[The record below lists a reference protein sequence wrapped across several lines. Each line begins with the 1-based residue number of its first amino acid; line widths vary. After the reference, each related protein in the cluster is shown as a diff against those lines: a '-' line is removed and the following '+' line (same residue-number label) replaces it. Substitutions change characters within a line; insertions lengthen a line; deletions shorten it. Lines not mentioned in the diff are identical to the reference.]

1 MMKAIFIDNYKA
13 HAVIESRIES
23 FADWE
28 IHGRLGDGI
37 ISPVTVIKSPDDRSV
52 LLTYDRNSESTN
64 VKNAMESQFDDERA
78 GLWFGDMLNKDN
90 LEVFK
95 DMGGGTV
102 LYADQAK
109 GSAKTMDLFLQKMH
123 SLGKLDHASLD
134 ALKPMLTTEQ
144 YNSYESIIPTYD
156 DIERRKAEAK
166 ANSEFATSVYTVDE
180 NGNELPTDKIA
191 TEDVEPEATEYNGED
206 AFNNGLNAE
215 SGVDP
220 EVVDFNPEIL
230 GEDTP
235 PEVSETPV
243 DNENPE
249 VSPGDEENLDNI
261 EPGDEYNLQPEGLRE
276 GFDGENA
283 EIPDDVPEI
292 NPNFEK
298 TSNDE
303 MNEYNTTEEPVEEP
317 KIAVTEVNGT
327 AVLEPK
333 YQNILDGINTY
344 LEKYDMTIDQFMESV
359 FKLKFLLN
367 QIAGGKVPEE
377 TTSADVVQEPENLD
391 ESTDTAANVTTE
403 NPEEPA
409 GTEMNGA
416 TSNPVQSLLTAVADE
431 MKNPDNQTE
440 EVVVPVDNTDNVEN
454 TDENATTEIENADSQ
469 VAETITTESI
479 NPETDLIN
487 QMMKISSNDTEFFNN
502 MIQYKERLSNETI
515 NELVSTKMYDK
526 ILTGMT
532 VYNMINIREERARKL
547 GLV

>member
-37 ISPVTVIKSPDDRSV
+37 ISPITVIKSPDDRSV

-134 ALKPMLTTEQ
+134 ALKPMLAIEQ

-191 TEDVEPEATEYNGED
+191 TEDVEPETTEYNGED

-235 PEVSETPV
+235 PEEPEVPV

-249 VSPGDEENLDNI
+249 VLPGDEENLDNI

-283 EIPDDVPEI
+283 ELPDDVPEI
-292 NPNFEK
+292 NHNFEK

-377 TTSADVVQEPENLD
+377 TTSADLVQEPENLN

-409 GTEMNGA
+409 GAEMNGA
-416 TSNPVQSLLTAVADE
+416 TSNPVQSLLSAVADE

-440 EVVVPVDNTDNVEN
+440 EDVVPVDNTDNVEN
-454 TDENATTEIENADSQ
+454 TDEVENADSQ

-487 QMMKISSNDTEFFNN
+487 QMMKISNNDTEFFNN

>member
-191 TEDVEPEATEYNGED
+191 TEDIEPEVTEYNGED

-235 PEVSETPV
+235 PEVPETPV

-249 VSPGDEENLDNI
+249 VLPGDEENLDNI

-276 GFDGENA
+276 GFDGENV
-283 EIPDDVPEI
+283 ELPDDVPEI

-409 GTEMNGA
+409 GAEMNGA

-440 EVVVPVDNTDNVEN
+440 EDVVPVDNTDNVEN
-454 TDENATTEIENADSQ
+454 TDEVENADSQ

>member
-109 GSAKTMDLFLQKMH
+109 GSAKTMDLFLQKMY

-235 PEVSETPV
+235 AEEPEVPV

-249 VSPGDEENLDNI
+249 VLPGDEEDLNNI

-283 EIPDDVPEI
+283 ELPDDVPEI

-377 TTSADVVQEPENLD
+377 TTSADLVQEPENLD
-391 ESTDTAANVTTE
+391 ESTDNANVTTE

-440 EVVVPVDNTDNVEN
+440 EDVVPVDNTDNVEN
-454 TDENATTEIENADSQ
+454 TDENATTEVENADSQ

>member
-191 TEDVEPEATEYNGED
+191 TEDIEPEATEYNGED

-235 PEVSETPV
+235 SEEPEVPV

-249 VSPGDEENLDNI
+249 VLPGDEENLDNI

-283 EIPDDVPEI
+283 ELPEDVPEI

-303 MNEYNTTEEPVEEP
+303 MDEYNTTEEPVEEP

-377 TTSADVVQEPENLD
+377 TTSADLVQEPENLD

-403 NPEEPA
+403 NPEEPVEN
-409 GTEMNGA
+409 EMNGP
-416 TSNPVQSLLTAVADE
+416 TSNPVQSLLSAVADE

-440 EVVVPVDNTDNVEN
+440 EEVVPVDNTDNVEN
-454 TDENATTEIENADSQ
+454 TDENATTEVENADSQ

>member
-191 TEDVEPEATEYNGED
+191 TEDIEPETTEYNGED

-235 PEVSETPV
+235 PEVPETPV

-249 VSPGDEENLDNI
+249 VLPGDEENLDDI

-283 EIPDDVPEI
+283 ELPEDVPEI

-377 TTSADVVQEPENLD
+377 TTSADLAQEPENLD

-416 TSNPVQSLLTAVADE
+416 TSNPVQSLLSAVADE

-440 EVVVPVDNTDNVEN
+440 EVVAPVDNTDSVEN
-454 TDENATTEIENADSQ
+454 TDEVENADSQ

-532 VYNMINIREERARKL
+532 VYNMINVREERARKL

>member
-191 TEDVEPEATEYNGED
+191 TEDIEPEVTEYNGED

-235 PEVSETPV
+235 SEVPEVPV

-249 VSPGDEENLDNI
+249 VLPGDEENLDNI

-344 LEKYDMTIDQFMESV
+344 LEKYDVTIDQFMESV

-409 GTEMNGA
+409 GAEMNGA
-416 TSNPVQSLLTAVADE
+416 TSNPVQSLLSAVADE

-440 EVVVPVDNTDNVEN
+440 EVVAPVDNTDETAN
-454 TDENATTEIENADSQ
+454 TEVENADNQ

>member
-191 TEDVEPEATEYNGED
+191 TEDVEPETTEYNGED

-235 PEVSETPV
+235 YEEPEVPV

-249 VSPGDEENLDNI
+249 VLPGDEENLDNI

-276 GFDGENA
+276 GFDGDNVEV
-283 EIPDDVPEI
+283 PDEVPEI

-298 TSNDE
+298 SSNAE

-344 LEKYDMTIDQFMESV
+344 LEKYEMTIDQFMESV

-391 ESTDTAANVTTE
+391 DSTDTAANVTTE

-431 MKNPDNQTE
+431 MNNPENQTE
-440 EVVVPVDNTDNVEN
+440 EEVVPVDN

-469 VAETITTESI
+469 VAESITTESI

-487 QMMKISSNDTEFFNN
+487 QMMKISNNDTEFFNN

>member
-52 LLTYDRNSESTN
+52 LLIYDRNSESTN

-191 TEDVEPEATEYNGED
+191 TEDVEPETTEYNGED

-230 GEDTP
+230 GDDTP
-235 PEVSETPV
+235 SEVPEVPV

-249 VSPGDEENLDNI
+249 VLPDDEENLDDI

-283 EIPDDVPEI
+283 ELPDDVPEI

-303 MNEYNTTEEPVEEP
+303 MNEYNITEEPAEEP

-391 ESTDTAANVTTE
+391 ESTDTAANVATE

-409 GTEMNGA
+409 GAEMNGA
-416 TSNPVQSLLTAVADE
+416 TSNPVQSLLSAVADE
-431 MKNPDNQTE
+431 MKNPENQTE
-440 EVVVPVDNTDNVEN
+440 EVVAPVDNTDNVEN

-469 VAETITTESI
+469 VAETISTESI

>member
-235 PEVSETPV
+235 PEEPETPV

-249 VSPGDEENLDNI
+249 VLPGDEENLDNI

-283 EIPDDVPEI
+283 ELPEDVPEI

-403 NPEEPA
+403 NPKEPA

-416 TSNPVQSLLTAVADE
+416 TSNPVQSLLSAVADE
-431 MKNPDNQTE
+431 MKNPENQTE
-440 EVVVPVDNTDNVEN
+440 EVVAPVDNTDTVEN
-454 TDENATTEIENADSQ
+454 TDEVENADSQ

>member
-134 ALKPMLTTEQ
+134 ALKPMLTTDQ

-191 TEDVEPEATEYNGED
+191 TEDIEPEATEYNGED

-235 PEVSETPV
+235 PEVPETPV

-249 VSPGDEENLDNI
+249 VLPGDEENLDNI

-283 EIPDDVPEI
+283 ELPDDVPEI

-303 MNEYNTTEEPVEEP
+303 MNEYNGTEEPVEEP

-377 TTSADVVQEPENLD
+377 TTSADLAQEPENLD

-409 GTEMNGA
+409 GAEMNGA

-431 MKNPDNQTE
+431 MNNPENQTE
-440 EVVVPVDNTDNVEN
+440 EVATPVDNTDNVEN
-454 TDENATTEIENADSQ
+454 TDEVENADSQ
-469 VAETITTESI
+469 VAETISTESI

>member
-180 NGNELPTDKIA
+180 NGNELPTGKIA
-191 TEDVEPEATEYNGED
+191 TEDIEPEATEYNGED

-235 PEVSETPV
+235 PEEPEVPV

-249 VSPGDEENLDNI
+249 VLPGDEENLDNI

-283 EIPDDVPEI
+283 ELPDDVPEI

-377 TTSADVVQEPENLD
+377 TTSADLAQEPENLD

-403 NPEEPA
+403 TPEEPA

-431 MKNPDNQTE
+431 MKNPENQTE
-440 EVVVPVDNTDNVEN
+440 EVVLPVDNTDNVEN

-469 VAETITTESI
+469 VAETISTESI

>member
-235 PEVSETPV
+235 PEEPEVPV

-249 VSPGDEENLDNI
+249 VLPGDEENLDNI

-283 EIPDDVPEI
+283 ELPDDVPEI

-403 NPEEPA
+403 NPEEPV

-416 TSNPVQSLLTAVADE
+416 SSNPVQSLLSAVADE
-431 MKNPDNQTE
+431 MNNPENQIE
-440 EVVVPVDNTDNVEN
+440 EVVAPVDNTDNVEN
-454 TDENATTEIENADSQ
+454 TDEVENADSQ

>member
-1 MMKAIFIDNYKA
+1 MKAIFIDNYKA

-144 YNSYESIIPTYD
+144 YNTYESIIPTYD

-166 ANSEFATSVYTVDE
+166 ANSEFATSIYTVDE

-191 TEDVEPEATEYNGED
+191 TEDIEPEATEYNGED

-235 PEVSETPV
+235 PEAPEVPV

-249 VSPGDEENLDNI
+249 VLPGDEENLDNI

-276 GFDGENA
+276 RFDGENA
-283 EIPDDVPEI
+283 ELPDDVPEI

-391 ESTDTAANVTTE
+391 ESTNTAANVTTE

-416 TSNPVQSLLTAVADE
+416 TSNPVQSLLSAVADE

-440 EVVVPVDNTDNVEN
+440 EEVTPVDNTDNVEN
-454 TDENATTEIENADSQ
+454 TDENATTEVENADSQ

-532 VYNMINIREERARKL
+532 VYNMINVREERARKL

>member
-191 TEDVEPEATEYNGED
+191 TEDIEPEVTEYNGED

-235 PEVSETPV
+235 AEEPEVPV

-249 VSPGDEENLDNI
+249 VLPGDEENLDNI

-283 EIPDDVPEI
+283 ELPDDVPEI

-303 MNEYNTTEEPVEEP
+303 MNEYNTTEEPAEEP

-403 NPEEPA
+403 NPEEPS

-431 MKNPDNQTE
+431 MNNPENQTE
-440 EVVVPVDNTDNVEN
+440 EVVAPVDNTDNVEN
-454 TDENATTEIENADSQ
+454 TDETATTEVENADSQ
-469 VAETITTESI
+469 VTETITTESI

>member
-180 NGNELPTDKIA
+180 NGNELPTGKIA

-235 PEVSETPV
+235 SEVPETPV

-249 VSPGDEENLDNI
+249 VLPGDDENLDNI

-276 GFDGENA
+276 GFDGENV
-283 EIPDDVPEI
+283 ELPDDVPEI

-317 KIAVTEVNGT
+317 KIAVTEVNGI

-377 TTSADVVQEPENLD
+377 TTSADLAQEPENLD

-403 NPEEPA
+403 NPEEPVEN
-409 GTEMNGA
+409 EMNGA
-416 TSNPVQSLLTAVADE
+416 SSNPVQSLLSAVADE
-431 MKNPDNQTE
+431 MNNPDNQTE
-440 EVVVPVDNTDNVEN
+440 EVVAPVDNTDSVEN
-454 TDENATTEIENADSQ
+454 TDEVENADSQ

-487 QMMKISSNDTEFFNN
+487 QMMKISNNDTEFFNN

>member
-1 MMKAIFIDNYKA
+1 MKAIFIDNYKA

-235 PEVSETPV
+235 SEEPETPV

-249 VSPGDEENLDNI
+249 VLPDDEENLDDI

-283 EIPDDVPEI
+283 ELPDDVPEI

-409 GTEMNGA
+409 GAEMNGA

-431 MKNPDNQTE
+431 MNNPDNQTE
-440 EVVVPVDNTDNVEN
+440 EVVAPVDNTDSVEN
-454 TDENATTEIENADSQ
+454 TDEVENADSQ
-469 VAETITTESI
+469 VAETISTESI

>member
-1 MMKAIFIDNYKA
+1 MKAIFIDNYKA

-191 TEDVEPEATEYNGED
+191 TEDIEPEATEYNGED

-235 PEVSETPV
+235 SEEPETPV

-249 VSPGDEENLDNI
+249 VLPGDEENLDNI

-283 EIPDDVPEI
+283 ELPDDVPEI

-377 TTSADVVQEPENLD
+377 TTSADLVQEPENLD

-409 GTEMNGA
+409 GAEMNGA
-416 TSNPVQSLLTAVADE
+416 TSNPVQSLLSAVADE
-431 MKNPDNQTE
+431 MNNPENQTE
-440 EVVVPVDNTDNVEN
+440 EVVVPVDNTDSVEN
-454 TDENATTEIENADSQ
+454 TDENATTEVENADSQ
-469 VAETITTESI
+469 VAETISTESI

>member
-123 SLGKLDHASLD
+123 LLGKLDHASLD

-144 YNSYESIIPTYD
+144 YNTYESIIPTYD

-191 TEDVEPEATEYNGED
+191 TEDIEPEVTEYNGED

-235 PEVSETPV
+235 SEVPETPV

-249 VSPGDEENLDNI
+249 VLPGDEENLDNI
-261 EPGDEYNLQPEGLRE
+261 EPGSEYNLQPEGLRE
-276 GFDGENA
+276 GFDGDNVEV
-283 EIPDDVPEI
+283 PDEVPEI

-303 MNEYNTTEEPVEEP
+303 MNEYNTEEPAEEP

-377 TTSADVVQEPENLD
+377 TTSADLAQEPENLD

-431 MKNPDNQTE
+431 MKNPDNQIE
-440 EVVVPVDNTDNVEN
+440 EVVAPVDNTDSVEN
-454 TDENATTEIENADSQ
+454 TDEVENADSQ

>member
-144 YNSYESIIPTYD
+144 YNTYESIIPTYD

-191 TEDVEPEATEYNGED
+191 TEDIEPEVTEYNGED

-235 PEVSETPV
+235 AEEPEVPV

-249 VSPGDEENLDNI
+249 VLPGDEENLDNI

-283 EIPDDVPEI
+283 ELPDDVPEI

-303 MNEYNTTEEPVEEP
+303 MNEYNTTEEPAEEP

-431 MKNPDNQTE
+431 MNNPDNQTE
-440 EVVVPVDNTDNVEN
+440 EDVVPVDNTDNVEN
-454 TDENATTEIENADSQ
+454 TDEVENADSQ

-532 VYNMINIREERARKL
+532 VYNMINVREERARKL

>member
-1 MMKAIFIDNYKA
+1 MKAIFIDNYKA

-191 TEDVEPEATEYNGED
+191 TEDVEPEVTEYNGED

-235 PEVSETPV
+235 PEVPEVPV

-249 VSPGDEENLDNI
+249 VLPGDEENLDNI

-283 EIPDDVPEI
+283 ELPDDVPEI

-303 MNEYNTTEEPVEEP
+303 MNEYNGTEEPVEEP

-377 TTSADVVQEPENLD
+377 TTSADIVQEPENLD

-409 GTEMNGA
+409 GAEMNGA

-440 EVVVPVDNTDNVEN
+440 EVVAPVDNTDNVEN

>member
-191 TEDVEPEATEYNGED
+191 TEDIEPEATEYNGED

-235 PEVSETPV
+235 SEEPEVPV

-249 VSPGDEENLDNI
+249 ILPGDEDNLDNI

-283 EIPDDVPEI
+283 ELPDDVPEI

-377 TTSADVVQEPENLD
+377 TTSADLAQEPENLD

-409 GTEMNGA
+409 GVEMNGA
-416 TSNPVQSLLTAVADE
+416 TSNPVQSLLSAVADE

-440 EVVVPVDNTDNVEN
+440 EDVVPVDN

>member
-191 TEDVEPEATEYNGED
+191 TEDIEPEVTEYNGED

-235 PEVSETPV
+235 SEEPEVPV

-249 VSPGDEENLDNI
+249 VLPGDEENLDNI
-261 EPGDEYNLQPEGLRE
+261 EPGDKYNLQPEGLRE
-276 GFDGENA
+276 GFDGDNVDL
-283 EIPDDVPEI
+283 PDDVPEI
-292 NPNFEK
+292 NPSFEK

-377 TTSADVVQEPENLD
+377 TTSADVAQEPENLD

-431 MKNPDNQTE
+431 MNNPDNQTE
-440 EVVVPVDNTDNVEN
+440 EEVAPVDNTDNVEN
-454 TDENATTEIENADSQ
+454 TDENVTTKVENADSQ

-487 QMMKISSNDTEFFNN
+487 QMMKISNNDTEFFNN

>member
-109 GSAKTMDLFLQKMH
+109 GSVKTMDLFLQKMH

-191 TEDVEPEATEYNGED
+191 TEDIEPEVTEYNGED

-235 PEVSETPV
+235 SEEPETPV

-249 VSPGDEENLDNI
+249 VLPGDEENLDNI

-283 EIPDDVPEI
+283 ELPDDVLEI

-416 TSNPVQSLLTAVADE
+416 TSNPVQSLLSAVADE
-431 MKNPDNQTE
+431 MKNPENQTE
-440 EVVVPVDNTDNVEN
+440 EVVAPVDNTDNVEN
-454 TDENATTEIENADSQ
+454 TDENVTTEIENADSQ

>member
-191 TEDVEPEATEYNGED
+191 TEDIEPEATEYNGED

-235 PEVSETPV
+235 SEEPETPV

-249 VSPGDEENLDNI
+249 VLPGDEENLDNI

-283 EIPDDVPEI
+283 ELPDDVPEI

-409 GTEMNGA
+409 ETEMNGA
-416 TSNPVQSLLTAVADE
+416 TSNPVQSLLSAVADE
-431 MKNPDNQTE
+431 MNNPDNQTE
-440 EVVVPVDNTDNVEN
+440 EDVVPVDNTDNVEN

>member
-144 YNSYESIIPTYD
+144 YNTYESIIPTYD

-191 TEDVEPEATEYNGED
+191 TEDVEPETTEYNGED

-235 PEVSETPV
+235 SEEPEVPV

-249 VSPGDEENLDNI
+249 VLPSDEENLDNI

-283 EIPDDVPEI
+283 ELPDDVPEI

-303 MNEYNTTEEPVEEP
+303 MNEYNNTEEPVEEP

-377 TTSADVVQEPENLD
+377 TTSADLAQEPENLD
-391 ESTDTAANVTTE
+391 ESTDTATNVTTE

-409 GTEMNGA
+409 GAEMNGA
-416 TSNPVQSLLTAVADE
+416 TSNPVQSLLSAVADE
-431 MKNPDNQTE
+431 MNNPDNQTE
-440 EVVVPVDNTDNVEN
+440 EDVVPVDNTDTVEN
-454 TDENATTEIENADSQ
+454 TDENATTEVENADSQ
-469 VAETITTESI
+469 VAETISTESI

>member
-52 LLTYDRNSESTN
+52 LLTYDRNTESTN

-123 SLGKLDHASLD
+123 SLGKLDRASLD

-144 YNSYESIIPTYD
+144 YTTYESVIPTYD
-156 DIERRKAEAK
+156 DIEKRKAEAK

-191 TEDVEPEATEYNGED
+191 TEDIEPETPEYNGED
-206 AFNNGLNAE
+206 AFNNGLTAE

-235 PEVSETPV
+235 PEEPEVPV

-249 VSPGDEENLDNI
+249 VLPGDGEDLNNI

-276 GFDGENA
+276 GFDGDNVDL
-283 EIPDDVPEI
+283 PDEVPEI
-292 NPNFEK
+292 NPDFEK

-303 MNEYNTTEEPVEEP
+303 MNEYNNTEEPTEEP

-327 AVLEPK
+327 AVLEAK

-377 TTSADVVQEPENLD
+377 TTSADIAQEPENLD
-391 ESTDTAANVTTE
+391 ESNTTTE
-403 NPEEPA
+403 TPA
-409 GTEMNGA
+409 ELTETEMNGA
-416 TSNPVQSLLTAVADE
+416 SSNPVQSLLTAVADE
-431 MKNPDNQTE
+431 MNNPENQTE
-440 EVVVPVDNTDNVEN
+440 EQVVPVDNTDTVEN
-454 TDENATTEIENADSQ
+454 TTTEVENADSQ

-487 QMMKISSNDTEFFNN
+487 QMMKISNNDTEFFNN
-502 MIQYKERLSNETI
+502 MIQYKERLSTETI

-532 VYNMINIREERARKL
+532 VYNMINVREERARKL

>member
-52 LLTYDRNSESTN
+52 LLTYDRNTESTN

-109 GSAKTMDLFLQKMH
+109 GSAKTMDVFLQKMH
-123 SLGKLDHASLD
+123 SLGKLDRASLD

-144 YNSYESIIPTYD
+144 YSTYESVIPTYD
-156 DIERRKAEAK
+156 DIEKRKAEAK

-191 TEDVEPEATEYNGED
+191 TEDVESEVTEYNGED

-235 PEVSETPV
+235 VEEPEVPV

-249 VSPGDEENLDNI
+249 VLPGEGEDTDNI

-276 GFDGENA
+276 GFDGDNVDL
-283 EIPDDVPEI
+283 PDEVPEI
-292 NPNFEK
+292 NPDFEK

-303 MNEYNTTEEPVEEP
+303 MNEYNNTEELVEEP

-327 AVLEPK
+327 AVLEAK

-391 ESTDTAANVTTE
+391 ESNTTTE
-403 NPEEPA
+403 TPA
-409 GTEMNGA
+409 ELTETEMNGA
-416 TSNPVQSLLTAVADE
+416 SSNPVQSLLTAVADE
-431 MKNPDNQTE
+431 MNNPENQTE
-440 EVVVPVDNTDNVEN
+440 EQVVPVDNTDTVEN
-454 TDENATTEIENADSQ
+454 TTEIENADSQ

-479 NPETDLIN
+479 NPEVDLIN
-487 QMMKISSNDTEFFNN
+487 QMMKISNNDTEFFNN
-502 MIQYKERLSNETI
+502 MIQYKERLSTETI

-532 VYNMINIREERARKL
+532 VYNMINVREERARKL

>member
-235 PEVSETPV
+235 PEEPEVPV

-249 VSPGDEENLDNI
+249 VLPGDEENLDNI

-283 EIPDDVPEI
+283 ELPDDVPEI

-409 GTEMNGA
+409 GAEMNGA

-431 MKNPDNQTE
+431 MNNPENQIE
-440 EVVVPVDNTDNVEN
+440 EVVAPVDNTDNVEN
-454 TDENATTEIENADSQ
+454 TDEVENADSQ

-532 VYNMINIREERARKL
+532 VYNMINVREERARKL

>member
-13 HAVIESRIES
+13 HAVIKSRIES

-134 ALKPMLTTEQ
+134 ALKPMLTTDQ

-191 TEDVEPEATEYNGED
+191 TEDIEPEATEYNGED

-235 PEVSETPV
+235 PEVPV

-249 VSPGDEENLDNI
+249 VLPGDEENLDNI

-283 EIPDDVPEI
+283 ELPDDVPEI
-292 NPNFEK
+292 NPDFEK

-416 TSNPVQSLLTAVADE
+416 TSNPVQSLLSAVADE
-431 MKNPDNQTE
+431 MKNPENQTE
-440 EVVVPVDNTDNVEN
+440 EVVAPVDNTDNVEN
-454 TDENATTEIENADSQ
+454 TDENATTEIENADNQ

>member
-1 MMKAIFIDNYKA
+1 MKAIFIDNYKA

-156 DIERRKAEAK
+156 DIERKKAEAK

-180 NGNELPTDKIA
+180 NGNELPTGKIA
-191 TEDVEPEATEYNGED
+191 TEDIEPEATEYNGED

-235 PEVSETPV
+235 PEVPETPV

-249 VSPGDEENLDNI
+249 VLPGDDENLYNI

-283 EIPDDVPEI
+283 ELPDDVPEI

-409 GTEMNGA
+409 GAEMNGA

-440 EVVVPVDNTDNVEN
+440 EVVAPVDNTDNVEN
-454 TDENATTEIENADSQ
+454 TDENTTTEIENADSQ

-487 QMMKISSNDTEFFNN
+487 QMMKISNNDTEFFNN

>member
-144 YNSYESIIPTYD
+144 YNTYESIIPTYD

-191 TEDVEPEATEYNGED
+191 TEDIEPEATEYNGED

-235 PEVSETPV
+235 PEEPEVPV

-249 VSPGDEENLDNI
+249 VLPGDEENLDNI

-283 EIPDDVPEI
+283 ELPEDVPEI

-377 TTSADVVQEPENLD
+377 TTSADLVQEPENLD
-391 ESTDTAANVTTE
+391 ESTDTATNVTTE

-416 TSNPVQSLLTAVADE
+416 TSNPVQSLLSAVADE
-431 MKNPDNQTE
+431 MKNPENQTE
-440 EVVVPVDNTDNVEN
+440 EVVVPVDNTDETAN
-454 TDENATTEIENADSQ
+454 TDTTTEIENADSQ
-469 VAETITTESI
+469 VAETISTESI

>member
-191 TEDVEPEATEYNGED
+191 TEDIEPEATEYNGED

-235 PEVSETPV
+235 SEEPETPV

-249 VSPGDEENLDNI
+249 VLPGDEENLDNI

-283 EIPDDVPEI
+283 ELPDDVPEI

-303 MNEYNTTEEPVEEP
+303 MDEYNTTEEPVEEP

-377 TTSADVVQEPENLD
+377 TTSADLAQEPENLD

-416 TSNPVQSLLTAVADE
+416 TSNPVQSLLSAVADE

-440 EVVVPVDNTDNVEN
+440 EVVSPVDNTDSVEN
-454 TDENATTEIENADSQ
+454 TDENATTEVENADSQ
-469 VAETITTESI
+469 VAETISTESI

-487 QMMKISSNDTEFFNN
+487 QMMKISNNDTEFFNN

>member
-37 ISPVTVIKSPDDRSV
+37 ISPVTVIKSPDNRSV

-144 YNSYESIIPTYD
+144 YNTYESIIPTYD

-230 GEDTP
+230 GEDIP
-235 PEVSETPV
+235 PEVPETPV

-249 VSPGDEENLDNI
+249 VLPGDEDNLDNI

-276 GFDGENA
+276 GFDGDNVEVP
-283 EIPDDVPEI
+283 EEVPEI

-298 TSNDE
+298 SSNDE

-377 TTSADVVQEPENLD
+377 TTSADLAQEPENLD

-416 TSNPVQSLLTAVADE
+416 TSNPVQSLLSAVADE
-431 MKNPDNQTE
+431 MNNPENQTE
-440 EVVVPVDNTDNVEN
+440 EEVVPVDNTDNVEN

-532 VYNMINIREERARKL
+532 VYNMINVREERARKL

>member
-235 PEVSETPV
+235 PEPETPV

-249 VSPGDEENLDNI
+249 VLPGDEENLDNI

-276 GFDGENA
+276 GFDGENV
-283 EIPDDVPEI
+283 ELPDDVPEI

-303 MNEYNTTEEPVEEP
+303 MNEYNTTEEPAEEP

-377 TTSADVVQEPENLD
+377 TTSADLAQEPENLD

-409 GTEMNGA
+409 GVEMNGA

-431 MKNPDNQTE
+431 MKNPENQTE
-440 EVVVPVDNTDNVEN
+440 EDVVPVDNTDSVEN
-454 TDENATTEIENADSQ
+454 TDENATTEAENADSQ
-469 VAETITTESI
+469 VAETISTESI

-487 QMMKISSNDTEFFNN
+487 QMMKISNNDTEFFNN

-515 NELVSTKMYDK
+515 NGLVSTKMYDK

-532 VYNMINIREERARKL
+532 VYNMINVREERARKL

>member
-64 VKNAMESQFDDERA
+64 VKNSMESQFDDERA

-134 ALKPMLTTEQ
+134 ALKPMLTAEQ

-191 TEDVEPEATEYNGED
+191 TEDIEPEVTEYNGED

-235 PEVSETPV
+235 AEEPEVPV

-249 VSPGDEENLDNI
+249 VLPGDEENLDNI

-283 EIPDDVPEI
+283 ELPDDVPEI

-377 TTSADVVQEPENLD
+377 TTSADVAQEPENLD
-391 ESTDTAANVTTE
+391 ESTDTAANVTNE

-416 TSNPVQSLLTAVADE
+416 TSNPVQSLLSAVADE
-431 MKNPDNQTE
+431 MNNPENQTE
-440 EVVVPVDNTDNVEN
+440 EVVAPVDNTDNVEN
-454 TDENATTEIENADSQ
+454 ADENATTEIENADSQ

>member
-123 SLGKLDHASLD
+123 SLGKLDQASLD

-235 PEVSETPV
+235 SEEPEVPV

-249 VSPGDEENLDNI
+249 VLPGDEENLDNI

-283 EIPDDVPEI
+283 ELPDDVPEI

-377 TTSADVVQEPENLD
+377 TTSADLAQEPENLD

-409 GTEMNGA
+409 GAEMNGA

-431 MKNPDNQTE
+431 MNNPDNQTE
-440 EVVVPVDNTDNVEN
+440 EVVAPVDNTDSVEN
-454 TDENATTEIENADSQ
+454 TDANATTEIENADSQ

-487 QMMKISSNDTEFFNN
+487 QMMKISNNDTEFFNN

>member
-235 PEVSETPV
+235 SEEPEVPV

-249 VSPGDEENLDNI
+249 VLPGDDENLDNI

-283 EIPDDVPEI
+283 ELPDDVPEI

-333 YQNILDGINTY
+333 YQNILDGINSY

-409 GTEMNGA
+409 GAEMNGA
-416 TSNPVQSLLTAVADE
+416 SSNPVQSLLSAVADE
-431 MKNPDNQTE
+431 MKNPENQTE
-440 EVVVPVDNTDNVEN
+440 EVVAPVDNTDNVEN
-454 TDENATTEIENADSQ
+454 TDEVENADSQ

>member
-109 GSAKTMDLFLQKMH
+109 GSAKTMDVFLQKMH

-191 TEDVEPEATEYNGED
+191 TEDVEPEVTEYNGED

-235 PEVSETPV
+235 PEVPETPV

-249 VSPGDEENLDNI
+249 VLPGDDENLDNI

-283 EIPDDVPEI
+283 ELPDDVPEI

-317 KIAVTEVNGT
+317 KIAVTEINGT

-377 TTSADVVQEPENLD
+377 TTSADLVQEPENLD

-403 NPEEPA
+403 NPEEPVEN
-409 GTEMNGA
+409 EMNGP
-416 TSNPVQSLLTAVADE
+416 TSNPVQSLLSAVADE

-440 EVVVPVDNTDNVEN
+440 EDIIPVDNTDNVEN
-454 TDENATTEIENADSQ
+454 TDENITTEVENADSQ
-469 VAETITTESI
+469 VAETISTESI

-547 GLV
+547 CLV

>member
-144 YNSYESIIPTYD
+144 YNTYESIIPTYD

-191 TEDVEPEATEYNGED
+191 TEDIEPEATEYNGED

-235 PEVSETPV
+235 PEVPEVPV

-249 VSPGDEENLDNI
+249 VLPGDEDDLNNI

-283 EIPDDVPEI
+283 ELPDDVPEI

-377 TTSADVVQEPENLD
+377 TTSADLVQEPENLD

-416 TSNPVQSLLTAVADE
+416 TSNPVQSLLSAVADE

-440 EVVVPVDNTDNVEN
+440 EVVAPVDNTDNVEN
-454 TDENATTEIENADSQ
+454 TDEVENADSQ
-469 VAETITTESI
+469 VAETISTESI

-532 VYNMINIREERARKL
+532 VYNMINVREERARKL

>member
-134 ALKPMLTTEQ
+134 ALKPMLTTDQ

-191 TEDVEPEATEYNGED
+191 TEDVEPESTEYNGED

-235 PEVSETPV
+235 PEEPEVPV

-249 VSPGDEENLDNI
+249 VLPGDEENLDNI

-283 EIPDDVPEI
+283 ELPDDVPEI

-377 TTSADVVQEPENLD
+377 TTSADLVQEPENLD

-409 GTEMNGA
+409 GAEMNGA

-440 EVVVPVDNTDNVEN
+440 EVVAPVDNTDNVEN